1 MHFTLNFVR
10 DMGIDILISRGRDF
24 MLWTGVG
31 SFGLL
36 LVVLLYATAGNKTPE
51 FFSFVLSLL

>member
-1 MHFTLNFVR
+1 
-10 DMGIDILISRGRDF
+10 